1 LVRRTVRVCTR
12 VGAILAAVAAV
23 LTTAVALRLLAG
35 PIDIDFLRNRIGQEF
50 DTPAGKMQVHADRV
64 FVEWSSLSQPM
75 RLVLSGLKVT
85 NSADH
90 VVATAPSIALSF
102 DPRSVIRGQ
111 LLPTAIVVDQPTLDA
126 DIAREGGMLR
136 QVLAKTDS
144 NSDGGE
150 VLDLLINQLLAE
162 PNHSSLLGQ
171 LDTVLVERAKI
182 TLRDVPSGVLWVA
195 PNAQVRLKR
204 DAAGVIISATA
215 RFLSPTTPID
225 VALSGVY
232 SRDRSRVS
240 LEAKIDGL
248 KPSMLADLSPDA
260 TILRGID
267 VALSSRLRID
277 ASGEG
282 EIRTVTL
289 DVTGGD
295 GRLTLPGI
303 LPVSHKVGAVSA
315 HATIDAASHSAKI
328 DRIDLDVGATKVRI
342 TGTGQRTEQG
352 QTFIGRAE
360 IKGIPVD
367 NLGNYWPIEFAPGAR
382 AWAMANLSNGT
393 LDVAAEFG
401 LSTTGHDLA
410 QLKIDRNV
418 AVLDYR
424 GMMIRY
430 MPHMPELQN
439 VSGKARYDGGTLH
452 FDVAGG
458 TAVNLAV
465 AGATI
470 DLTGLDG
477 SAPHQ
482 AAIKM
487 PIKGSASAV
496 AALLA
501 RPKLGLPR
509 DVLYDPKR
517 LGGDVAI
524 ELALAFPLLNALTV
538 ADIDVKAEA
547 ALSGFSL
554 KNAVGNVDLTG
565 AVGRVIYSG
574 SQLSVTGTGE
584 LDGNAVDISWQ
595 QQFQPKAPYRQR
607 YEFKGTVPASLI
619 AKAGFSSPEPFVTGP
634 VNITGLRYQVMANG
648 QGDLQIH
655 ADLKGAKASFTPFE
669 WSKDAGTDGLLNLA
683 MKLAPGAKLVSAEF
697 DGKGA
702 GLTLKGQVQFGA
714 DNSVQQIAFSQ
725 FVLGRTDLAIDWK
738 RSPGRVDVALKGRAL
753 ELTKVRQALKGRDDF
768 AKATPGG
775 AAATAHESSRVSVQ
789 VEQVLVKHGSLGSLN
804 GRLEMAGDRLTSADL
819 SLSAGKGAAFRVQPA
834 GQGRSMAVYV
844 ADFGLMLREAGWLD
858 GLVGGYLDFRG
869 RFNDAVAGAPLDGTL
884 KLGPYRMQKVTP
896 RANVDSLNST
906 IDGLNRA
913 GDALQQFDGLEANII
928 RTGDRIEIKNGRS
941 SGKSIGLTT
950 GGTIDLA
957 NDTAKL
963 RGVVVPGFAL
973 NNLLSNVPI
982 LGPLLTG
989 GKNAG
994 LFAITYRLEGPLD
1007 DLKSDINM
1015 MSALTPGALRD
1026 LFVTEG
1032 QWPTV
1037 GPAEQLRAP

>member
-1 LVRRTVRVCTR
+1 MV
-12 VGAILAAVAAV
+12 AVVVALAAV

-50 DTPAGKMQVHADRV
+50 ETPAGKMRVHADRV
-64 FVEWSSLSQPM
+64 YVEWSALSQPM
-75 RLVLSGLKVT
+75 RLVLSGLRVT
-85 NSADH
+85 NSADL

-150 VLDLLINQLLAE
+150 VLDLLLNQLLAE
-162 PNHSSLLGQ
+162 PNHTSLLGQ

-182 TLRDVPSGVLWVA
+182 TLRDVPSGVTWVA

-204 DAAGVIISATA
+204 DATGVIISAA
-215 RFLSPTTPID
+215 AQFLSHTTPID

-248 KPSMLADLSPDA
+248 KPAMLADLSPDA
-260 TILRGID
+260 AILRGID
-267 VALSSRLRID
+267 VSLSSRLRVD

-303 LPVSHKVGAVSA
+303 LPVSHKVGAIAA
-315 HATIDAASHSAKI
+315 HATVDAASHTAKI
-328 DRIDLDVGATKVRI
+328 DRVDLEVGAAKVHI
-342 TGTGQRTEQG
+342 TGTGERTEQG
-352 QTFIGRAE
+352 QTFTGRAE

-367 NLGNYWPIEFAPGAR
+367 NLGNYWPLEFAEGGR
-382 AWAMANLSNGT
+382 AWAMANLSGGT
-393 LDVAAEFG
+393 LDVAADFG
-401 LSTTGHDLA
+401 VSTPGHDLA
-410 QLKIDRNV
+410 QIKLDRNV

-424 GMMIRY
+424 GMMVRY
-430 MPHMPELQN
+430 MAHMPELQN
-439 VSGKARYDGGTLH
+439 VSGTARYDGGTLH
-452 FDVAGG
+452 FDIAGG

-465 AGATI
+465 AGATV
-470 DLTGLDG
+470 DLTGLEG
-477 SAPHQ
+477 PLPHQ

-524 ELALAFPLLNALTV
+524 ELSLAFPLLNALTV
-538 ADIDVKAEA
+538 ADIDINAVA

-584 LDGNAVDISWQ
+584 LDGNAVDIAWQ

-607 YEFKGTVPASLI
+607 YEFKGTIPASLI
-619 AKAGFSSPEPFVTGP
+619 AKAGFASPEPFVTGP
-634 VNITGLRYQVMANG
+634 VNITRLRYQVMPNG
-648 QGDLQIH
+648 QGDLQVH
-655 ADLKGAKASFTPFE
+655 ADLKGAKASFTPLD
-669 WSKDAGTDGLLNLA
+669 WSKDAGTDGLINLA

-702 GLTLKGQVQFGA
+702 GLALKGQIQFGA
-714 DNSVQQIAFSQ
+714 NNTVQQIAFSQ
-725 FVLGRTDLAIDWK
+725 FVLGRTDMAIDWK
-738 RSPGRVDVALKGRAL
+738 RSPGRVDIALRGHSL

-775 AAATAHESSRVSVQ
+775 AAATAHESSRISVRI
-789 VEQVLVKHGSLGSLN
+789 EQVLVKRGSLGLVS
-804 GRLEMAGDRLTSADL
+804 GSLEMADDRVTSADL
-819 SLSAGKGAAFRVQPA
+819 NMAAGKGATFRVQSA
-834 GQGRSMAVYV
+834 GQSRSMAVYV
-844 ADFGLMLREAGWLD
+844 ADFGLLLREAGWLD
-858 GLVGGYLDFRG
+858 GLAGGYLDFRG
-869 RFNDAVAGAPLDGTL
+869 RFNDAAAGAPLDGTL

-906 IDGLNRA
+906 IDDLNRA
-913 GDALQQFDGLEANII
+913 GDALQQFDGLEANILK
-928 RTGDRIEIKNGRS
+928 TGDRIEVKNGRT
-941 SGKSIGLTT
+941 SGKSIGLTAA
-950 GGTIDLA
+950 GTLDLG
-957 NDTAKL
+957 NDTVKL

-994 LFAITYRLEGPLD
+994 LFAITYKLEGPFD

-1026 LFVTEG
+1026 LFATEG
-1032 QWPTV
+1032 QVPPME
-1037 GPAEQLRAP
+1037 PADQRRAP